1 MQCPKC
7 QVEIPEWHFYCP
19 NCRIQIQ
26 TYEPDGERP
35 KHGRFDRAGAR
46 ALIALAWL
54 SVIIALVL
62 IGRAAVWGELL
73 AAIRGDTSA
82 SAKVETGSKVKPT
95 PRARSDK
102 GQVDGKGS
110 KAAKVAESSEPEKTG
125 KKAPVEGGNAPKSQ
139 EVSPSAEKKEK
150 KEKKA
155 QTESPPSTPEKVG
168 KPPSVQDQSQSQ
180 IPVERLDAKN
190 SDETGVVIN
199 SSTPARIYIN
209 GQFSGDAP
217 LSIRMSPGDYQIK
230 LIADGYEDWTRRVR
244 VKNKQRVE
252 ITALLKKKGAQ
263 KD

>member
-26 TYEPDGERP
+26 TYEPDGVRP
-35 KHGRFDRAGAR
+35 KRGRFDRAGAR
-46 ALIALAWL
+46 VLIALAWL

-82 SAKVETGSKVKPT
+82 SAKVETDSKVKPT

-102 GQVDGKGS
+102 GRVDGKGS
-110 KAAKVAESSEPEKTG
+110 KTAKVAESSEPEKTE

-139 EVSPSAEKKEK
+139 EVSPNAEK

-155 QTESPPSTPEKVG
+155 QTGSPPSTPEKVG
-168 KPPSVQDQSQSQ
+168 KPPTVQDQSQSQ
-180 IPVERLDAKN
+180 TPVERLDAKN
-190 SDETGVVIN
+190 SDETGVLIN
-199 SSTPARIYIN
+199 SPTPARIYIN

-252 ITALLKKKGAQ
+252 ITALLKKKGAE